1 MNRIPLLTI
10 VLVALATSLAACGGD
25 DPSSSKPA
33 AGTPE
38 NPLVGTNPEVAS
50 GQLGNSNEGT
60 AGVRSD
66 SKQQPAAGSNGSN
79 GSNKGSGTAAS
90 GEPSGTGNDA
100 PGYSTL
106 LKRQSKHPKS
116 RFSPC
121 NLVTESQAQSIL
133 GAAVQQPLEAPQG
146 PTCIYR
152 TRTGKAFVS
161 VAVQT
166 STPYEQL
173 RRLVRKRQAVTVSGR
188 EGVCGN
194 VGQPT
199 LFLRLSGGRVLT
211 IAADCEIAKQ
221 FAIRAVPAL

>member
-1 MNRIPLLTI
+1 MNMTRIPLLTI
-10 VLVALATSLAACGGD
+10 LLVALATSLAACGGG
-25 DPSSSKPA
+25 DPSSSAKPA
-33 AGTPE
+33 KGTPE

-50 GQLGNSNEGT
+50 GQLGHTNEGT
-60 AGVRSD
+60 A
-66 SKQQPAAGSNGSN
+66 AARSNGAQPST
-79 GSNKGSGTAAS
+79 GSKKSAPAVS
-90 GEPSGTGNDA
+90 GEPSTTGTDA
-100 PGYSTL
+100 PGYSVL
-106 LKRQSKHPKS
+106 LKKQSKHPKS

-166 STPYEQL
+166 ATPYEQL
-173 RRLVRKRQAVTVSGR
+173 RRLVRKRQAVTISGR

-199 LFLRLSGGRVLT
+199 LFLPVSGGRVLT
-211 IAADCEIAKQ
+211 IAAECEVAKQ
-221 FAIRAVPAL
+221 FAIKAATAL

>member
-1 MNRIPLLTI
+1 MTMTRIPLLTI
-10 VLVALATSLAACGGD
+10 LLVALATAFTACGGGD
-25 DPSSSKPA
+25 SASSGKPA
-33 AGTPE
+33 AGTRQ
-38 NPLVGTNPEVAS
+38 NPAVGTNPEVAS
-50 GQLGNSNEGT
+50 AQLGHTNEGT
-60 AGVRSD
+60 AGTRTGG
-66 SKQQPAAGSNGSN
+66 KQPSPPAG
-79 GSNKGSGTAAS
+79 KGSTTS
-90 GEPSGTGNDA
+90 PGEPSASGDQA

-106 LKRQSKHPKS
+106 LKRQTKHPES

-121 NLVTESQAQSIL
+121 NLVSEGQAQSIL
-133 GAAVQQPLEAPQG
+133 GAPVQQPLEAPQG

-173 RRLVRKRQAVTVSGR
+173 RRLVRKRETVSVSGR
-188 EGVCGN
+188 EGVCGD

-211 IAADCEIAKQ
+211 IAADCQVAKQ
-221 FAIRAVPAL
+221 FAIKAVTAL